1 MMDHVRLKVG
11 DKIWSLAQGEGA
23 YGSDEDG
30 TVELLIIDPQSIEP
44 YGGDP
49 IPCLTAYQLYVMLH
63 QHFKEE

>member
-1 MMDHVRLKVG
+1 MNDHVRLHVG

-30 TVELLIIDPQSIEP
+30 TVELLIIDPQSDHP

-49 IPCLTAYQLYVMLH
+49 IPCLTAYQLYVLLH
-63 QHFKEE
+63 KHFKEE